1 MSTPARHV
9 YLVDGSGYIF
19 RAYHALPAL
28 NRQRDGMPTGAVL
41 GYSNMLAKLL
51 QDTNAD
57 HLAVVFDRGKS
68 SFRHQLYDRYK
79 AHRPEPPSD
88 LVPQFRLIRQATA
101 AFNVCAIE
109 LEGYEADDLIA
120 TYARQAAAEGATVT
134 IVSSDKDLMQLV
146 GNGISM
152 LDPIKQRPIG
162 EKEVREK
169 FGVGPDKVAD
179 VQALCG
185 DSIDN
190 VPGVPGIGA
199 KTAAELV
206 NAYGDVENLLAHA
219 AEIKQP
225 KRREALINFAEQV
238 RIAKQLVLLKDD
250 VPLPVPLTDLAVK
263 PLSREKLFPF
273 LRELEFKKLLDRI
286 EARLSA
292 GEDSARS
299 PRLNL

>member
-1 MSTPARHV
+1 MSPPARHV

-19 RAYHALPAL
+19 RAYHALPKL
-28 NRQRDGMPTGAVL
+28 NRSSDGTPTGAVF

-57 HLAVVFDRGKS
+57 HLAVAFDHAKS
-68 SFRHQLYDRYK
+68 SFRHRLYDQYK

-88 LVPQFRLIRQATA
+88 LVPQFKLIRQATA

-109 LEGYEADDLIA
+109 SEGYEADDLLA

-152 LDPIKQRPIG
+152 LDPIKQRPIR
-162 EKEVREK
+162 EKEVHEK
-169 FGVGPDKVAD
+169 FGVAPGKVAD

-206 NAYGDVENLLAHA
+206 NSYGNVENLLAHV

-225 KRREALINFAEQV
+225 KRRQALLDFAEQV

-250 VPLPVPLTDLAVK
+250 VPLPVPLTELAVQ

-273 LRELEFKKLLDRI
+273 LRDLEFKTLLNRI

-292 GEDSARS
+292 SEDNARA
-299 PRLNL
+299 PRLDL

>member
-1 MSTPARHV
+1 MSTSARHV

-28 NRQRDGMPTGAVL
+28 TRSDGTPTGAVL

-57 HLAVVFDRGKS
+57 HLAVVFDRAKS
-68 SFRHQLYDRYK
+68 SFRNQLYHQYK
-79 AHRPEPPSD
+79 AHRPQPPSD
-88 LVPQFRLIRQATA
+88 LVPQFKLVRQATA

-120 TYARQAAAEGATVT
+120 TYARQAVADGATVT

-152 LDPIKQRPIG
+152 LDPIKQRPIR
-162 EKEVREK
+162 EKEVHEK
-169 FGVGPDKVAD
+169 FGVTPDKVAD

-206 NAYGDVENLLAHA
+206 NSYGDVENLLAHA

-225 KRREALINFAEQV
+225 KRRQALMDFAEQV
-238 RIAKQLVLLKDD
+238 RIAKQLVRLKDD
-250 VPLPVPLTDLAVK
+250 VPLPVPLTELAVK

-273 LRELEFKKLLDRI
+273 LRELEFKTLLNRI

-292 GEDSARS
+292 SEDNARA
-299 PRLNL
+299 PRLDL